1 MTRRIVNLLLMGPKS
16 LKLPVDIV
24 RLNQFAAAYNAY
36 VLELKADKVDAA
48 LWSEVERLW
57 ARLQ

>member
-1 MTRRIVNLLLMGPKS
+1 MTRRILNLLLMAPKS
-16 LKLPVDIV
+16 SRLPVDIV

-36 VLELKADKVDAA
+36 VNELKADKVDMS

>member
-1 MTRRIVNLLLMGPKS
+1 MTRRILNLLLMAPKS
-16 LKLPVDIV
+16 SKLPVDIV
-24 RLNQFAAAYNAY
+24 RLNQFAAAYNSY
-36 VLELKADKVDAA
+36 VNELKGDKIDAK

>member
-1 MTRRIVNLLLMGPKS
+1 MTRRILNLLLMAPKS
-16 LKLPVDIV
+16 SKLPVDIV
-24 RLNQFAAAYNAY
+24 CLNQFAAAYNSY
-36 VLELKADKVDAA
+36 VNELKADKIDAA

>member
-1 MTRRIVNLLLMGPKS
+1 MAPKS
-16 LKLPVDIV
+16 SKLPVDIV
-24 RLNQFAAAYNAY
+24 RLNQFAAAYNSY
-36 VLELKADKVDAA
+36 VNELKADKIDAA

>member
-1 MTRRIVNLLLMGPKS
+1 MSPKPRR
-16 LKLPVDIV
+16 LPVDIV
-24 RLNQFAAAYNAY
+24 RLNQFAAAYNSY
-36 VLELKADKVDAA
+36 VNELKEDKIDAA

>member
-1 MTRRIVNLLLMGPKS
+1 MTRRMLNLLLAAPKS
-16 LKLPVDIV
+16 SRLPVDIV

-36 VLELKADKVDAA
+36 VNELKADKVDMS